1 MLLDVKKETFL
12 PDKNREKLPH
22 LKTIVFFFPLLSI
35 GKNTHF
41 NLHYKSLVFII
52 FILPF
57 LGVGGKI
64 FLLPF
69 SRGLVLYPVL
79 PGLHTF

>member
-1 MLLDVKKETFL
+1 MLLDVNKETFL
-12 PDKNREKLPH
+12 PDKNREKIPH
-22 LKTIVFFFPLLSI
+22 LKTIVFFPLLGIS
-35 GKNTHF
+35 KNTYF

-52 FILPF
+52 FVLPF
-57 LGVGGKI
+57 LGAGGKI

-79 PGLHTF
+79 PGLHTFW